1 MPQPKEDKNY
11 DKIVQD
17 QWDLLLKE
25 VAMDDIPLELL
36 NQVLIHFKDGTV
48 KSVDLSQIADSSTD
62 YRKLESALQR
72 QLDKM
77 SHKIK
82 HVDWLMD
89 SKKIIEQ
96 VESAKS
102 ELFKD
107 RQ

>member
-11 DKIVQD
+11 DKIVQS

-25 VAMDDIPLELL
+25 VSMEDVPLELL

-48 KSVDLSQIADSSTD
+48 KSVDISQIADSKTD

-77 SHKIK
+77 SEKIK

-89 SKKIIEQ
+89 SKKIIEE
-96 VESAKS
+96 VESAKDQ
-102 ELFKD
+102 LFKN
-107 RQ
+107 RK